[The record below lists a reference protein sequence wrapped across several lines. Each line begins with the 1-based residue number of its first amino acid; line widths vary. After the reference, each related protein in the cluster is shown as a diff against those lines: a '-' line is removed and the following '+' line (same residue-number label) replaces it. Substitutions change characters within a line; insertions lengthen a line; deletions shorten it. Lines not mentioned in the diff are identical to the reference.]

1 MNCGLYTLKN
11 TKLFYG
17 TILGFVTPKKWNTF
31 APDWRGVRVVEGA
44 RLESV
49 YTPKVYR
56 GFESLSLRQSHQKLA
71 ERLAFLF
78 DSRQKLAFVSEGE

>member
-1 MNCGLYTLKN
+1 MCLYKLKFR
-11 TKLFYG
+11 KLFRCPG
-17 TILGFVTPKKWNTF
+17 KCFATPKNSNTF
-31 APDWRGVRVVEGA
+31 ALRWRGVRVVEGA

-71 ERLAFLF
+71 ERLAFLLL
-78 DSRQKLAFVSEGE
+78 DRWESLL

>member
-1 MNCGLYTLKN
+1 
-11 TKLFYG
+11 
-17 TILGFVTPKKWNTF
+17 
-31 APDWRGVRVVEGA
+31 VVEGA

-71 ERLAFLF
+71 ERLAFVF